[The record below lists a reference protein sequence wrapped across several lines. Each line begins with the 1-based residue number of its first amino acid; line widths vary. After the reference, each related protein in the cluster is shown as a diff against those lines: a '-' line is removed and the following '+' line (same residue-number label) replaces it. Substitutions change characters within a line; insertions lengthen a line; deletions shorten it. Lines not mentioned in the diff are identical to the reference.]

1 MVLQSA
7 EKPTNQPL
15 LASADAHLSGG
26 SQKRVSG
33 DIQMAVDNLSS
44 YSGTGGMFGR
54 SANPAIQQIFNNM
67 YNSGKSG
74 KSNSSGRLSGQLGE
88 SNLALLAGPASF
100 AHLRKHQKA

>member
-1 MVLQSA
+1 
-7 EKPTNQPL
+7 
-15 LASADAHLSGG
+15 
-26 SQKRVSG
+26 
-33 DIQMAVDNLSS
+33 MAVDNLSS

-74 KSNSSGRLSGQLGE
+74 KSGSSGRFSGQLGE
-88 SNLALLAGPASF
+88 SNLALLAGPTSF